1 MVKLIKL
8 VRSIYLIFFI
18 LSGQVVSTQAAE
30 SFTSEQK
37 ETLAAGE
44 IVFLEPEGSYLFKAA
59 IQIDAPAA
67 SVWAVMQDQDRIPG
81 YVKSVKEIR
90 IIESGDQWKI
100 IEQKLKLHP
109 LLPRFNYV
117 FKEQYGPGYS
127 IRFERVSGS
136 FKEVKG
142 WWRID
147 QNESGKSVTLVY
159 STYVDIGWFIP
170 QSWIKKG
177 INKDV
182 PELLVAFRNEVYS
195 DLEKK
200 EKPESEL

>member
-1 MVKLIKL
+1 MVNLYKF
-8 VRSIYLIFFI
+8 VRSISSIFIF
-18 LSGQVVSTQAAE
+18 LSGQVVFTQAVE
-30 SFTSEQK
+30 TFTSEQK
-37 ETLAAGE
+37 ETLDTGE

-59 IQIDAPAA
+59 IRIDAPAS
-67 SVWAVMQDQDRIPG
+67 SVWAVMQDQNRIPK
-81 YVKSVKEIR
+81 YVKSVKQIR
-90 IIESGDQWKI
+90 IVETGDKWKI

-127 IRFERVSGS
+127 IHFERVSGS

-147 QNESGKSVTLVY
+147 QNESGKSITLVY
-159 STYVDIGWFIP
+159 STYVDVGWFVP
-170 QSWIKKG
+170 RSWITKG
-177 INKDV
+177 IKQDV

-200 EKPESEL
+200 EQPDGEL